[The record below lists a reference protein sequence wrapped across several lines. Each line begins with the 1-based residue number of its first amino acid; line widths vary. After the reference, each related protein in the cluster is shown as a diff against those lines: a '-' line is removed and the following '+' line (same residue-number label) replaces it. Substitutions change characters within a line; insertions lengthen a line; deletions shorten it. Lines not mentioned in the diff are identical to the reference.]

1 MKGNLMI
8 LVCFLA
14 GVFVGLGDFAPEW
27 LLGHDLPIIILSLL
41 IVQVGISLGSNN
53 DLRGHARG
61 GVSSPSAGRP
71 GRRPSSPR
79 SWGCFR
85 EFHEHL
91 GHFSVFPTLVGVFL

>member
-41 IVQVGISLGSNN
+41 RFEQRFTRIIPF
-53 DLRGHARG
+53 A
-61 GVSSPSAGRP
+61 
-71 GRRPSSPR
+71 
-79 SWGCFR
+79 
-85 EFHEHL
+85 
-91 GHFSVFPTLVGVFL
+91 

>member
-53 DLRGHARG
+53 DLRGYSIRLIPACLFCLFLLSVARFYF
-61 GVSSPSAGRP
+61 RP
-71 GRRPSSPR
+71 
-79 SWGCFR
+79 
-85 EFHEHL
+85 
-91 GHFSVFPTLVGVFL
+91 